1 MVKNYLR
8 LLVSLVFATNL
19 MAQKISCTLTG
30 EEKYLMISDKEEIIE
45 NSFNQ
50 IKIDR
55 FGKLYFQNG
64 YGIFVLNKNIVK
76 KIDHVYLDGQFL
88 KLDPKK
94 NLIYCKGLSGKIN
107 TYKESLISL
116 GQGLDLTS
124 AFDRNID
131 GELWLDYSPFYTWTF
146 KGLTRYSDLKSFTS
160 LNSNILDYKSG
171 DIKIINSDIKG
182 NVWVLMKQGLS
193 KFDGKDF
200 INFTQE
206 NSGFKADFNSFICD
220 SIGNLWFGSINGIT
234 KFDGKNW
241 TNYNVSNSGL
251 ISNNILKMELDY
263 DYKSIWIA
271 TETGFCHFNG
281 TDWKSYTS
289 VNDIKIP
296 AIIYNKVFSMSP
308 DTSGNLWF
316 VNNGINVLC
325 KKINNNILN
334 DNIQKKLT
342 CNNEVMLQTPTGGA
356 KYYWSS
362 GDTTTN
368 LKVNSAGNYSVLIYD
383 SLGCPYSKN
392 ITVNSDEFSVGTPS
406 ICMVTTEN
414 STTKLIWSQTTSNI
428 VSKYNI
434 YRQSSEN
441 STYEKIHEQK
451 LDVLSEYIDNGTNP
465 NIKTYRYKISYV
477 DTCGNETPLSGNHAT
492 ILLSSNIGINGTV
505 NLSWN
510 PYEGFTYPNFEIWR
524 STDGVNFIKIGAV
537 ANNSYAY
544 IDNNAP
550 TQAWYQIRITKQ
562 DACIPTKRGENYVG
576 SNIIS
581 KEGKSLSLNEQKDE
595 AFTVYPNPT
604 KDVITINNA
613 HGNTIRITDL
623 QGKEVYNA
631 LATSAKTEISLKSI
645 GSKGMYILHIVDE
658 KGVSIE
664 NKKIVLE

>member
-1 MVKNYLR
+1 MLKNYFR
-8 LLVSLVFATNL
+8 LIVSLLFTTNVI
-19 MAQKISCTLTG
+19 AQNVTHTFNIGNKD
-30 EEKYLMISDKEEIIE
+30 LMIDRYGNIFFTTNKSGTYCMFNNKIEYHQLPFGSKNILKLNCHKKLIGYSDLSFFLFNNETKKVKDQFYPGHEIFIE
-45 NSFNQ
+45 NIESFDLDKN
-50 IKIDR
+50 D
-55 FGKLYFQNG
+55 
-64 YGIFVLNKNIVK
+64 VLWYDYYYIPN
-76 KIDHVYLDGQFL
+76 
-88 KLDPKK
+88 
-94 NLIYCKGLSGKIN
+94 N
-107 TYKESLISL
+107 TY
-116 GQGLDLTS
+116 
-124 AFDRNID
+124 
-131 GELWLDYSPFYTWTF
+131 Y
-146 KGLTRYSDLKSFTS
+146 GLTRSSDKKTFNST
-160 LNSNILDYKSG
+160 NSNILKSNAA
-171 DIKIINSDIKG
+171 IKGINADIKG
-182 NVWVLMKQGLS
+182 NVWVLMKEGLS

-200 INFTQE
+200 INFTPE
-206 NSGFKADFNSFICD
+206 NSGFKAEFNSFICD

-251 ISNNILKMELDY
+251 LNNNILKIVLDY
-263 DYKSIWIA
+263 DYKSIWLA
-271 TETGFCHFNG
+271 TKNGFSHFNG
-281 TDWKSYTS
+281 SDWKSYTS
-289 VNDIKIP
+289 VNDSKIP
-296 AIIYNKVFSMSP
+296 SNLYDNVPMSA

-316 VNNGINVLC
+316 INNGINVLC
-325 KKINNNILN
+325 KKINNNIFN
-334 DNIQKKLT
+334 GSIQKKLT
-342 CNNEVMLQTPTGGA
+342 CNNEVMLQTPSGGA
-356 KYYWSS
+356 KFYWST
-362 GDTTTN
+362 GDALVD
-368 LKVNSAGNYSVLIYD
+368 LKVTKAGNYSVLIYD
-383 SLGCPYSKN
+383 SLGCPYSKS

-414 STTKLIWSQTTSNI
+414 SATKLVWSQTTSKI

-492 ILLSSNIGINGTV
+492 ILLSSNVGINGTV

-562 DACIPTKRGENYVG
+562 DACIATKRGENYVG

-581 KEGKSLSLNEQKDE
+581 KEGKSLFINEEKNE
-595 AFTVYPNPT
+595 SFTVYPNPT
-604 KDVITINNA
+604 KDLITINNA
-613 HGNTIRITDL
+613 HGYTIRITDI

-645 GSKGMYILHIVDE
+645 GAKGMYILHIVDE